1 MWPDGR
7 LTVLPAAQIYEGV
20 SSLLDK
26 LGVWYHLANGT
37 SDLKEMAQ
45 TGLRILV
52 GYIMLQDPQVGHPF
66 LGLRVR
72 FQPLGQGRWPHLM
85 SHVPPPA
92 ALAGVRE
99 APQPA
104 ADRLSPQK
112 G

>member
-1 MWPDGR
+1 MPPP
-7 LTVLPAAQIYEGV
+7 TPQIYEGV

-52 GYIMLQDPQVGHPF
+52 GYILLQDPQVGQPF
-66 LGLRVR
+66 LGLKVR
-72 FQPLGQGRWPHLM
+72 PQPLGWGRWPHLM
-85 SHVPPPA
+85 SRVPPAA

-99 APQPA
+99 AAQPA
-104 ADRLSPQK
+104 ADRLGPQE